1 MPTEMLETV
10 QTGEGNHWAKG
21 DKFDPRNYHKNW
33 KILSLSKEL
42 WVHGDFQKV
51 EVILK
56 IAKRMVWD

>member
-1 MPTEMLETV
+1 MLETV

-42 WVHGDFQKV
+42 
-51 EVILK
+51 
-56 IAKRMVWD
+56 